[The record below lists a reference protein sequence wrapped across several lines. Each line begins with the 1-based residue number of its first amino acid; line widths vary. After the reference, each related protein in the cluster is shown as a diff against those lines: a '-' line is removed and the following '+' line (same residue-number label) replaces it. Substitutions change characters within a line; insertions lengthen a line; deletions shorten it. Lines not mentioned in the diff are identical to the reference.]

1 MKKTSNIVF
10 LFTDYFLYFFLII
23 SYNKNGSEIMFVNG
37 HDVFIIVFV
46 TFLCSLVVTPF
57 VEKIARHVKALDYPN
72 ERRLNKVPM
81 PTLGGLAIFFSFL
94 LGYMLYARSNV
105 QMLSILIGSFILIL
119 MGFIDDINPLKTRYQ
134 LIAQIIA
141 ASIVVFYGH
150 ISLDYVSILGM
161 NFTFVSPWNYIIT
174 LVLIVSIINAINLS
188 DGLDGLCS
196 GISSIYFL
204 TISIIAFIMNAQQGL
219 DTTLSLIMLGSVL
232 GFLVY
237 NFPPARV
244 YLGDTGSNFL
254 GFIIAVT
261 TLLGYKTATFT
272 SLIIPLI
279 ILATPILDVFFS
291 ILRRILKKQNPFST
305 PDKQHFHHQLL
316 KMQFSTRTSLLIIY
330 AIDILF
336 AGLSIFYALG
346 ETYYVILVYIGLMI
360 IFLFI
365 VLKTDILF
373 KHNKNKKGN
382 KLKK

>member
-1 MKKTSNIVF
+1 
-10 LFTDYFLYFFLII
+10 
-23 SYNKNGSEIMFVNG
+23 MFVNG
-37 HDVFIIVFV
+37 HDVFVIVFV
-46 TFLCSLVVTPF
+46 TFLCSLIVTPII
-57 VEKIARHVKALDYPN
+57 EKIARHVKALDYPN

-81 PTLGGLAIFFSFL
+81 PTLGGLAIFFSFM
-94 LGYMLYARSNV
+94 LGYMLYARSSI
-105 QMLSILIGSFILIL
+105 QMLSILMGSFLLIF
-119 MGFIDDINPLKTRYQ
+119 MGIIDDINPLKAKYQ
-134 LIAQIIA
+134 LIFQIIA
-141 ASIVVFYGH
+141 AAIVVFYGH

-161 NFTFVSPWNYIIT
+161 NFTFTAPWNYIIT

-219 DTTLSLIMLGSVL
+219 DTTLALIMLGSTL

-279 ILATPILDVFFS
+279 ILATPIIDVVFS
-291 ILRRILKKQNPFST
+291 IIRRILKKQNPFST
-305 PDKQHFHHQLL
+305 PDKGHIHHQLL

-336 AGLSIFYALG
+336 AALSVFYALG
-346 ETYYVILVYIGLMI
+346 DTYYVILIYVGLMI
-360 IFLFI
+360 VFLFI

-373 KHNKNKKGN
+373 KHQKNTKETKIDKK
-382 KLKK
+382 KK

>member
-1 MKKTSNIVF
+1 
-10 LFTDYFLYFFLII
+10 
-23 SYNKNGSEIMFVNG
+23 MFVNG
-37 HDVFIIVFV
+37 HDVFVIVFV
-46 TFLCSLVVTPF
+46 TFLCSLIVTPII
-57 VEKIARHVKALDYPN
+57 EKIARHVKALDYPN

-81 PTLGGLAIFFSFL
+81 PTLGGLAIFFSFM
-94 LGYMLYARSNV
+94 LGYMLYARSSI
-105 QMLSILIGSFILIL
+105 QMLSILMGSFLLIF
-119 MGFIDDINPLKTRYQ
+119 MGIIDDINPLKAKYQ
-134 LIAQIIA
+134 LIFQIIA
-141 ASIVVFYGH
+141 AAIVVFYGH

-161 NFTFVSPWNYIIT
+161 NFTFTAPWNYIIT

-219 DTTLSLIMLGSVL
+219 DTTLALIMLGSIL

-279 ILATPILDVFFS
+279 ILATPIIDVVFS
-291 ILRRILKKQNPFST
+291 IIRRILKKQNPFST
-305 PDKQHFHHQLL
+305 PDKGHIHHQLL

-346 ETYYVILVYIGLMI
+346 DTYYVIFIYVGLMI

-373 KHNKNKKGN
+373 KHNNEKKKNKKET
-382 KLKK
+382 KKGKKKK

>member
-1 MKKTSNIVF
+1 
-10 LFTDYFLYFFLII
+10 
-23 SYNKNGSEIMFVNG
+23 MFVNG
-37 HDVFIIVFV
+37 HDVFVIVFV
-46 TFLCSLVVTPF
+46 TFLCSLIVTPII
-57 VEKIARHVKALDYPN
+57 EKIARHVKALDYPN

-81 PTLGGLAIFFSFL
+81 PTLGGLAIFFSFM
-94 LGYMLYARSNV
+94 LGYMLYARSSI
-105 QMLSILIGSFILIL
+105 QMLSILMGSFLLIF
-119 MGFIDDINPLKTRYQ
+119 MGIIDDINPLKAKYQ
-134 LIAQIIA
+134 LIFQIIA
-141 ASIVVFYGH
+141 AAIVVFYGH

-161 NFTFVSPWNYIIT
+161 NFTFTAPWNYIIT

-219 DTTLSLIMLGSVL
+219 DTTLALIMLGSTL

-279 ILATPILDVFFS
+279 ILATPIIDVVFS
-291 ILRRILKKQNPFST
+291 IIRRILKKQNPFST
-305 PDKQHFHHQLL
+305 PDKGHIHHQLL

-336 AGLSIFYALG
+336 AALSVFYALG
-346 ETYYVILVYIGLMI
+346 DTYYVILIYVGLMI
-360 IFLFI
+360 VFLFI

-373 KHNKNKKGN
+373 KHQKNKKET
-382 KLKK
+382 KIDKKKK

>member
-1 MKKTSNIVF
+1 
-10 LFTDYFLYFFLII
+10 
-23 SYNKNGSEIMFVNG
+23 MFVNG
-37 HDVFIIVFV
+37 HDIFIIVFV
-46 TFLCSLVVTPF
+46 TFLCSLVVTPI
-57 VEKIARHVKALDYPN
+57 VEKIAKHVKALDYPN
-72 ERRLNKVPM
+72 ERRINKIPM
-81 PTLGGLAIFFSFL
+81 PTLGGLAIFFSFM
-94 LGYMLYARSNV
+94 LGYMLYARSSV
-105 QMLSILIGSFILIL
+105 QMLSILMGSFLLIL
-119 MGFIDDINPLKTRYQ
+119 MGLIDDINPLKTRYQ
-134 LIAQIIA
+134 LIAQFIA
-141 ASIVVFYGH
+141 AGIVVFYGH
-150 ISLDYVSILGM
+150 ITLDYISILGM
-161 NFTFVSPWNYIIT
+161 NLTFAAPWNYIIT
-174 LVLIVSIINAINLS
+174 MFLIVSIVNTINLS

-196 GISSIYFL
+196 GVSSIYFL

-219 DTTLSLIMLGSVL
+219 DTTLALIMLGSIL

-279 ILATPILDVFFS
+279 ILATPILDVVFS
-291 ILRRILKKQNPFST
+291 IIRRVLKKQNPFST

-316 KMQFSTRTSLLIIY
+316 KMQFSTRASLLLIY

-346 ETYYVILVYIGLMI
+346 DTYYVIFIYVGLMI

-373 KHNKNKKGN
+373 KHNKN
-382 KLKK
+382 LKKDKLDKE

>member
-1 MKKTSNIVF
+1 
-10 LFTDYFLYFFLII
+10 
-23 SYNKNGSEIMFVNG
+23 MFVNG
-37 HDVFIIVFV
+37 HDVFVIVFV
-46 TFLCSLVVTPF
+46 TFLCSLVGTPI

-72 ERRLNKVPM
+72 ERRLNKIPM
-81 PTLGGLAIFFSFL
+81 PTLGGLAIFFSFM
-94 LGYMLYARSNV
+94 LGYMLYARSSI
-105 QMLSILIGSFILIL
+105 QMLSILMGSFLLIF

-134 LIAQIIA
+134 LVVQILA

-150 ISLDYVSILGM
+150 ISLDYVSILGVNM
-161 NFTFVSPWNYIIT
+161 YFNAPWNYLIT
-174 LVLIVSIINAINLS
+174 LVLIVAIINAINLS

-196 GISSIYFL
+196 GVSSIYFL

-219 DTTLSLIMLGSVL
+219 DTTLSLIMLGSIL

-244 YLGDTGSNFL
+244 YLGDTGSNFI

-279 ILATPILDVFFS
+279 ILATPIIDVLLS
-291 ILRRILKKQNPFST
+291 IIRRILKKQNPFST

-316 KMQFSTRTSLLIIY
+316 KMQFSTRASLLIIY
-330 AIDILF
+330 AIDVIF

-346 ETYYVILVYIGLMI
+346 KTYYVIFIYIGLMI

-373 KHNKNKKGN
+373 KHNKEIKKEN
-382 KLKK
+382 LKK

>member
-1 MKKTSNIVF
+1 
-10 LFTDYFLYFFLII
+10 
-23 SYNKNGSEIMFVNG
+23 MFVNG
-37 HDVFIIVFV
+37 HDVFVIVFV
-46 TFLCSLVVTPF
+46 TFLCSLIVTPII
-57 VEKIARHVKALDYPN
+57 EKIARHVKALDYPN

-81 PTLGGLAIFFSFL
+81 PTLGGLAIFFSFM
-94 LGYMLYARSNV
+94 LGYMLYARSSI
-105 QMLSILIGSFILIL
+105 QMLSILMGSFLLIF
-119 MGFIDDINPLKTRYQ
+119 MGIIDDINPLKAKYQ
-134 LIAQIIA
+134 LIFQIIA
-141 ASIVVFYGH
+141 AAIVVFYGH

-161 NFTFVSPWNYIIT
+161 NFTFTAPWNYIIT

-219 DTTLSLIMLGSVL
+219 DTTLALIMLGSTL

-279 ILATPILDVFFS
+279 ILATPIIDVVFS
-291 ILRRILKKQNPFST
+291 IIRRILKKQNPFST
-305 PDKQHFHHQLL
+305 PDKGHIHHQLL

-336 AGLSIFYALG
+336 AALSVFYALG
-346 ETYYVILVYIGLMI
+346 DTYYVILIYVGLMI
-360 IFLFI
+360 VFLFI

-373 KHNKNKKGN
+373 KHQKNKKEI
-382 KLKK
+382 KIDKKKK

>member
-1 MKKTSNIVF
+1 
-10 LFTDYFLYFFLII
+10 
-23 SYNKNGSEIMFVNG
+23 MFVNG

-46 TFLCSLVVTPF
+46 TFLCSLIVTPI
-57 VEKIARHVKALDYPN
+57 VERIARHVKAFDYPN

-81 PTLGGLAIFFSFL
+81 PTLGGLAIFFSFM
-94 LGYMLYARSNV
+94 LGYMLYARSSV
-105 QMLSILIGSFILIL
+105 QMLSILMGSFLLIF
-119 MGFIDDINPLKTRYQ
+119 MGFIDDINPLRPRYQ
-134 LIAQIIA
+134 ILAQIIA
-141 ASIVVFYGH
+141 AAIVVFYGK

-161 NFTFVSPWNYIIT
+161 NFTFIAPWNYIIT
-174 LVLIVSIINAINLS
+174 IILIIAIINAINLS

-196 GISSIYFL
+196 GISSIYFF

-219 DTTLSLIMLGSVL
+219 DTTLALIMLGSIL

-237 NFPPARV
+237 NFPPARI

-291 ILRRILKKQNPFST
+291 IVRRILKKQNPFST
-305 PDKQHFHHQLL
+305 PDKEHIHHQLL
-316 KMQFSTRTSLLIIY
+316 NMQFSTRTSLLIIY

-336 AGLSIFYALG
+336 ASLSIFYALG
-346 ETYYVILVYIGLMI
+346 DTYYVILIYVGLMI
-360 IFLFI
+360 LFLFI

-373 KHNKNKKGN
+373 KHHNKSKK
-382 KLKK
+382 KKY